1 MATCSTA
8 TYLRCHRWG
17 ARSAIIPATCSIG
30 GGGSFRAPGQSADR
44 WEAGAQRGIRRVN
57 PRGKW
62 RAVATPELVRQA
74 SGRRPTASTTGFPW
88 DEADNEVHL
97 VDGEVGEEE
106 DLAAVEWDR
115 ENPQMEEGSIF
126 ASMSEC
132 RNALVTYCI
141 KAERTFEVDKSDQV
155 KVNPLKHRCEESTL
169 RKETISR
176 AKSRWVAEEVNVDP
190 SFGESF
196 DENVDTNEDQ
206 NVDPNE
212 EENVDPNDDPNEA
225 PNDPNDDP
233 NEDQNEAPNEAPNDG
248 GQPSVVASSASSVVV
263 SKNKVKEPT
272 TKRRK
277 EEAMST
283 RITRSKV
290 DARRTRIT
298 RSKVD
303 ATSTRIT
310 RSKVDARRT
319 RITRSKKL

>member
-1 MATCSTA
+1 MAS
-8 TYLRCHRWG
+8 
-17 ARSAIIPATCSIG
+17 SSD
-30 GGGSFRAPGQSADR
+30 PGVG
-44 WEAGAQRGIRRVN
+44 EAGVGPETHRVHNWVPVGMELRFAFLVNIRRDRYIVDAKN
-57 PRGKW
+57 KKKFHG
-62 RAVATPELVRQA
+62 
-74 SGRRPTASTTGFPW
+74 GFNYPLPM
-88 DEADNEVHL
+88 DYEADNEVHL